1 MEVRASIIQLK
12 PGSLPRVREWA
23 ATIERRKEEALATLR
38 DEGVQLESWFLFSRG
53 GEDFLIA
60 FMRLESMEKAKRAVA
75 KSLHEIDAYHQQ
87 FKADTFAGGQEAE
100 LLVDLEL
107 SPDE

>member
-1 MEVRASIIQLK
+1 MEVHASVIQLK

-23 ATIERRKEEALATLR
+23 DTIERRKEEALATLR
-38 DEGVQLESWFLFSRG
+38 DEGVQLESWFLFSRN

-60 FMRLESMEKAKRAVA
+60 FMRTESMEKAKRAVA
-75 KSLHEIDAYHQQ
+75 KSPHEIDAYHQK
-87 FKADTFAGGQEAE
+87 FKADTFAGGQAAE

-107 SPDE
+107 PQGG

>member
-1 MEVRASIIQLK
+1 MEVHAKVIQLK

-23 ATIERRKEEALATLR
+23 ETIERRKEEALATLR
-38 DEGVQLESWFLFSRG
+38 DEGVWLESWFLFSRG

-60 FMRLESMEKAKRAVA
+60 VMRVDNMEEAKRAVE
-75 KSLHEIDAYHQQ
+75 KSLHDIDAYHQK
-87 FKADTFAGGQEAE
+87 FKADTFAGGQAAE

-107 SPDE
+107 PRAD